1 MHAHSRHG
9 AAAGL
14 CGALMTVIFASP
26 ALAHGVIGDRFFPAT
41 LATDDPSVADELSLP
56 TLDTFKTGDSPAV
69 TQTDLSVDYSKRIT
83 PQIEL
88 GIGATWSDLHSAGGP
103 HIDGFQNIE
112 SDVKYQFF
120 NNIAHETILSVGVDA
135 EWGDTGARR
144 VGADAATTFTPTFF
158 FGKGAGDLPESLAWA
173 RPFAVTGSVG
183 YSVPTR
189 AVNAQDVVYG
199 FAFEY
204 SLPYLNAHVHDYGLP
219 NFVNHLT
226 PLVEMS
232 FDSPVV
238 NGQGAPTTGTINPGV
253 IWSGRRFQV
262 GVEAMVPINRQS
274 GGNIGA
280 LVQLHFYLDDIFP
293 ASIGK
298 PIWGGQ

>member
-9 AAAGL
+9 AAAILG
-14 CGALMTVIFASP
+14 GALLAFIAGAS
-26 ALAHGVIGDRFFPAT
+26 ASAHGIIGNRFFPAT
-41 LATDDPSVADELSLP
+41 IATDDPSVADELSLP
-56 TLDTFKTGDSPAV
+56 TLDTFKTGGSPADA
-69 TQTDLSVDYSKRIT
+69 QTDVSIDYSKRLT
-83 PQIEL
+83 PHLEL
-88 GIGATWSDLHSAGGP
+88 GIGATWSDLHPAGGP
-103 HIDGFQNIE
+103 NIDGFQNID
-112 SDVKYQFF
+112 SHVKYQFF
-120 NNIAHETILSVGVDA
+120 SDAGHETILAAGVDA

-144 VGADAATTFTPTFF
+144 VGAGAATTFTPGFF

-173 RPFAVTGSVG
+173 RPFAVTGSIG
-183 YSVPTR
+183 YSIPSR
-189 AVNAQDVVYG
+189 ATGSQDVVYG

-219 NFVNHLT
+219 SFVNHLT

-238 NGQGAPTTGTINPGV
+238 RAAGAPTTGTINPGI

-262 GVEAMVPINRQS
+262 GAEAIVPINRQS

-280 LVQLHFYLDDIFP
+280 IVQVHFYLDDIFP
-293 ASIGK
+293 TSIGK
-298 PIWGGQ
+298 PIWQGR